1 MKTTKLDVI
10 GFAAFSGTGK
20 TTLAAQV
27 IANLNRKG
35 FRIGV
40 IKHAHHS
47 FNVDTPGKD
56 SYELRQAGAEQVLIG
71 SKQRIALVLERGGKE
86 EPGLD
91 ELLGFYVNRCLDLVI
106 VEGLKREPFPKI
118 EVHRGGLKRPLLA
131 VKDKHV
137 IAVATDAPE
146 AIELDIVKLDINSPE
161 AIADFIVTSKEQGR
175 LVRIVQETPKDG
187 PDSP

>member
-175 LVRIVQETPKDG
+175 LVRIVQDIQQDG
-187 PDSP
+187 PESP